1 MIRVSGSFLYELGFR
16 LHPLQSLNVDWTNGQ
31 VYAFSFLAESWVDTL
46 LNNSVYKLQT
56 CYASGSELLGSLKEF
71 NTHFLKAETKADA
84 KVDWWHQFR
93 LTTQSKTFETVLL
106 AEMATSHLYLVE
118 PKGGYDLRQL
128 TESGWVIFPPVLIEK
143 VPEAIQDAKEAARCL
158 AFALPTAAA
167 FHLHRLHELVLRRYY
182 DTVTS
187 GAPRPANRNIGAY
200 IDAMK
205 NAHFKD
211 PKVYSALAN
220 LKDFHRNPVLH
231 PDDRL
236 EDVQEAIALLGSIN
250 TVITYMLKAIQPA
263 PLKLTPPPANEIQ
276 EIEDKTPKALNG
288 PAGDAA
294 DAV

>member
-16 LHPLQSLNVDWTNGQ
+16 LHPLQSFSTNWTNGQ
-31 VYAFSFLAESWVDTL
+31 VYGHTFTAETWCDTL
-46 LNNSVYKLQT
+46 LHNSVYKLQT
-56 CYASGSELLGSLKEF
+56 CVASGAELLATLKEF
-71 NTHFLKAETKADA
+71 NAHFMKAETKSDD
-84 KVDWWHQFR
+84 KLDWWFQFR

-106 AEMATSHLYLVE
+106 AELATSHLYLVE

-128 TESGWVIFPPVLIEK
+128 TENGWVIFPPALLEK
-143 VPEAIQDAKEAARCL
+143 VPESIQDAQEAARCL

-182 DTVTS
+182 DTVTK
-187 GAPRPANRNIGAY
+187 GAPRPINRNIGAY

-205 NAHFKD
+205 NAQFKD
-211 PKVYSALAN
+211 AKVFSALAN

-236 EDVQEAIALLGSIN
+236 EDVQEAIALLGSVN

-263 PLKLTPPPANEIQ
+263 PLKLTPPPANETQ
-276 EIEDKTPKALNG
+276 ALEDKSQTASNG
-288 PAGDAA
+288 TTRDSTNA
-294 DAV
+294 D